1 MDIEVAK
8 IFASA
13 IAVSFGAICPA
24 IGEGLIA
31 AKALET
37 MGRNPE
43 VANKVATNMI
53 IGMALIES
61 LAIYCLLIAFMI
73 LFAI

>member
-8 IFASA
+8 IFASTA
-13 IAVSFGAICPA
+13 AVCVGAIVPA
-24 IGEGLIA
+24 LAEGMVA

-43 VANKVATNMI
+43 VANKVASSMI

-61 LAIYCLLIAFMI
+61 LAIYCLLISFMI
-73 LFAI
+73 LFAV